1 MVTRLTRGPRIDTL
15 QNEMRRRRNSW
26 DRWIYF
32 GLVGAFLIWI
42 GDLFV
47 GDLFYLSAEGLVL
60 SDRVVLATQFPAQ
73 IEELRVVED
82 GKVKAGEVVARLR
95 SKEVEETLAKL
106 SADIASATARATQ
119 FAIRRKVIE
128 AVRSTAQRAVETAN
142 LTRAEAEQLI
152 SKNLISNKRIWEMID
167 DELKSRLM
175 LSQMEAEDR
184 GIDQDLPQLQA
195 SIEEASLAREQL
207 KRNYNDGRIE
217 SPVDGIVG
225 HLPVSKG
232 SVARLGE
239 PLMEIFTGDPY
250 VLAYVPEGAFYSL
263 HTGDPVNIAVGLKT
277 YLGEISDVFPVT
289 AQLPRAFQDTVRP
302 PPRAQVVRITFA
314 SGQELPTLF
323 AKPRIRAASWM
334 PRWLASESAAATPP
348 VSR

>member
-1 MVTRLTRGPRIDTL
+1 MRLTRRPRIDTL

-73 IEELRVVED
+73 IDELRVVED

-95 SKEVEETLAKL
+95 SKEAEETLAKL
-106 SADIASATARATQ
+106 SADIATAAARATQ
-119 FAIRRKVIE
+119 FGIRRKVIE

-184 GIDQDLPQLQA
+184 GIEQDQPQLQA

-239 PLMEIFTGDPY
+239 PLMEIFTGDPTS
-250 VLAYVPEGAFYSL
+250 V
-263 HTGDPVNIAVGLKT
+263 
-277 YLGEISDVFPVT
+277 
-289 AQLPRAFQDTVRP
+289 
-302 PPRAQVVRITFA
+302 
-314 SGQELPTLF
+314 PTLV
-323 AKPRIRAASWM
+323 
-334 PRWLASESAAATPP
+334 E
-348 VSR
+348 